1 MKLKLATT
9 KKNNLLMETNRHEME
24 FTGDINGIENEI
36 VNLYPDR
43 KFEEFEGFGGAV
55 TDASAYVYSLMRED
69 DKEILLKT
77 YFTEEEMNYRLIRVH
92 MDSCD
97 FSTEMYEAMSDKNDR
112 NLKTFSFERTEKYI
126 LPMLHDIQKVTE
138 NRVELMLSPWSPPA
152 FMKTNGARKY
162 GGKLKWE
169 YADLWADYICR
180 YIEEFKKRGFRV
192 QRISLQNE
200 AKAAQTWDSCVYTA
214 EEEKK
219 FLEEFM
225 YPAFISHGFK
235 DIEVFVWDHN
245 KERAFE
251 RAVEIV
257 KGKAAEMVSG
267 VACHWY
273 SGDHFENLDLLR
285 HFYPELKLILSESA
299 IEYRKFGS
307 ENMSDSAVCL
317 SHEIIGDLSHGIT
330 AFYDWNV
337 LLDEKG
343 GPNHAG
349 NYCLAPFLY
358 DTKQK
363 ELQTQIIQ
371 KHLWHF
377 SHFIK
382 PGARRIALSR
392 YTEMLDVTAFV
403 NPDGKIVFVILNKDE
418 KARKAVLRLNGQTVE
433 FVIGSREICTG
444 EIIA

>member
-1 MKLKLATT
+1 MKLKLTTT
-9 KKNNLLMETNRHEME
+9 KEKNLHLETDQREME
-24 FTGDINGIENEI
+24 FAEDINGIENEV

-55 TDASAYVYSLMRED
+55 TDSSAYVYSLMSQA
-69 DKEILLKT
+69 DKQALLT
-77 YFTEEEMNYRLIRVH
+77 AYFSEKEMNYRLIRVH

-112 NLKTFSFERTEKYI
+112 SLKTFSFERTEKYI
-126 LPMLHDIQKVTE
+126 LPMLQDIQKMTG

-152 FMKTNGARKY
+152 FMKTNGERRY

-169 YADLWADYICR
+169 YAGLWADYICR
-180 YIEEFKKRGFRV
+180 YIDEFKKRGFRV

-200 AKAAQTWDSCVYTA
+200 AKAVQTWDSCVYTA
-214 EEEKK
+214 GEEKK

-225 YPAFISHGFK
+225 YPALIKHGFK
-235 DIEVFVWDHN
+235 DIEVFIWDHN

-251 RAVEIV
+251 RAEEIV

-285 HFYPELKLILSESA
+285 RFYPELKLILSESA
-299 IEYRKFGS
+299 IEYRKFDP
-307 ENMSDSAVCL
+307 ENMSESALCL

-358 DTKQK
+358 DTEKK
-363 ELQTQIIQ
+363 ELQAQTIQ

-382 PGARRIALSR
+382 PGAKRIALSR

-403 NPDGKIVFVILNKDE
+403 NPDGNVVFVLLNRDE
-418 KARKAVLRLNGQTVE
+418 KEKKVVLRLDGQTVE

-444 EIIA
+444 EITA